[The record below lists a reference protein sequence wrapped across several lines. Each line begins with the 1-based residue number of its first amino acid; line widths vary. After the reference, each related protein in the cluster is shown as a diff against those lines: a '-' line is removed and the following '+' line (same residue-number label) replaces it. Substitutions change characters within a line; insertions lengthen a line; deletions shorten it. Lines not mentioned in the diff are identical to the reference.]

1 MKFGC
6 PEPSK
11 KVFDFWNF
19 CSSKRRLRLRLPLV
33 HISMKLLLSTKS
45 NNMEMMLMIMVMLMM
60 PTTIIMVMMGMKI
73 DQIGI
78 SKQFILCQWYLNP
91 EVIKNI
97 LKVIRNRL
105 QDHEWYM
112 QAYMPFFSNRSS
124 VMQRYLPLEWQSA
137 PKHKIWHAR
146 CLVYLNEAELAKGC
160 VILSGIGFNWNFG
173 NLFFQLI
180 KIIIQIT
187 CLVQ

>member
-1 MKFGC
+1 
-6 PEPSK
+6 
-11 KVFDFWNF
+11 
-19 CSSKRRLRLRLPLV
+19 
-33 HISMKLLLSTKS
+33 
-45 NNMEMMLMIMVMLMM
+45 MMLMIMVIMMIMVMLIM
-60 PTTIIMVMMGMKI
+60 PTMMIMVMMRIKLH
-73 DQIGI
+73 QIGI

-146 CLVYLNEAELAKGC
+146 CLVYLNEAEWARGYA
-160 VILSGIGFNWNFG
+160 IFSGIGFNWNFG
-173 NLFFQLI
+173 NLFFQLM
-180 KIIIQIT
+180 KIII
-187 CLVQ
+187 